1 MTLDVLEMLIKVI
14 LALLVVGFVG
24 YPLVRGVWAEEEAP
38 EFSAELEELHRRKES
53 TYSALKE
60 LEFDFKTGKL
70 SEGDF
75 NELDARYRGD
85 ALDILEAIDSAE
97 RGTQPAATRRRAAGP
112 RPQPQA
118 AAAVLEAGECGEC
131 GRLNAEGSR
140 FCAGCGTTLDDDG
153 PAPAA
158 DVGHD
163 EDEQVCSGCGLEYQ
177 PGHRFCAGCGTEVGS

>member
-1 MTLDVLEMLIKVI
+1 MLEMLIKVI

-38 EFSAELEELHRRKES
+38 ELSAELEELHRRKES

-85 ALDILEAIDSAE
+85 AHDILEAIDFVE
-97 RGTQPAATRRRAAGP
+97 KGTQPAATRRRAAGP
-112 RPQPQA
+112 RPQPQM
-118 AAAVLEAGECGEC
+118 AAAVLEPGECGEC

-140 FCAGCGTTLDDDG
+140 FCAGCGTTLDDG
-153 PAPAA
+153 GAAPAA
-158 DVGHD
+158 DEAHD
-163 EDEQVCSGCGLEYQ
+163 EDDQTCSGCGLEYR